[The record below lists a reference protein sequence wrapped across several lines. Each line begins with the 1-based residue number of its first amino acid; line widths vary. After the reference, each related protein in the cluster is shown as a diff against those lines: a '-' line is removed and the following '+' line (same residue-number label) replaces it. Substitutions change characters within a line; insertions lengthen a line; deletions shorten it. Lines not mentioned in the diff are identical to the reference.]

1 MLGSV
6 LSEAGN
12 IVLSILEEK
21 RGTERLCLAQGHT
34 AWAVAEPSLG
44 LRSH

>member
-12 IVLSILEEK
+12 IVLFALEEK

-34 AWAVAEPSLG
+34 AWAVTEPNLG
-44 LRSH
+44 LTSH